1 MADMMNMIGD
11 MNIMVDMTNMM
22 ADMNMMEGHVV
33 QRRQAGT

>member
-1 MADMMNMIGD
+1 MNMIGD

-33 QRRQAGT
+33 QRRQA